1 MTVFQAIVLG
11 IIQGLT
17 EFLPISSSGHLVI
30 AQHYL
35 KGFNQPGLLFDV
47 LLHMGTL
54 FAVLIYY
61 WRDIIGILRSFTT
74 RLGTLGGRK
83 NGDFDTFKPQRRLG
97 LLIIVGTIPTAVLG
111 FFFKDYVVILFSSV
125 KLTASMLIVTGI
137 LLAIADHVKE
147 RKRKVSSLTFKDSI
161 LIGFVQGIS
170 ITPGISRSGS
180 TIATGL
186 FRKIDDEDAAKFS
199 FLLSIPAILGAIVL
213 EIPHFS
219 HVQAGEIPAY
229 LLGTLSAMLT
239 GILAIKFLIRM
250 LKQERLRYFAYYCWL
265 LGSAVIVFG

>member
-11 IIQGLT
+11 ILQGLT
-17 EFLPISSSGHLVI
+17 EFLPVSSSAHLVI

-54 FAVLIYY
+54 FAVLMYY
-61 WRDIIGILRSFTT
+61 WRDIIDILRAFTT
-74 RLGTLGGRK
+74 KSDISVNCK
-83 NGDFDTFKPQRRLG
+83 NGNCDSYKPQRKLG
-97 LLIIVGTIPTAVLG
+97 LLIIVGTIPTALLG

-125 KLTASMLIVTGI
+125 KLTASMLIITGI
-137 LLAIADHVKE
+137 LLAIADRVKE
-147 RKRKVSSLTFKDSI
+147 RNRELSSLTFKDSV
-161 LIGFVQGIS
+161 LIGFVQGLS

-186 FRKIDDEDAAKFS
+186 FRKIDGKDAAKFS

-213 EIPHFS
+213 ELPHFS

-229 LLGTLSAMLT
+229 LLGILSAMLT

-265 LGSAVIVFG
+265 LGSVVIVFG

>member
-1 MTVFQAIVLG
+1 M
-11 IIQGLT
+11 
-17 EFLPISSSGHLVI
+17 VI
-30 AQHYL
+30 AQRYL

-54 FAVLIYY
+54 FAVLMYY
-61 WRDIIGILRSFTT
+61 WRDIIGILRAFTT
-74 RLGTLGGRK
+74 KLDIPVSCK
-83 NGDFDTFKPQRRLG
+83 NGSGESYKSQRRLG

-137 LLAIADHVKE
+137 LLAIADRIKE
-147 RKRKVSSLTFKDSI
+147 KKRKVSSLTVKDSI
-161 LIGFVQGIS
+161 LIGFVQGLS

-186 FRKIDDEDAAKFS
+186 FLKIDGEEAAKFS
-199 FLLSIPAILGAIVL
+199 FLLSIPAILGAMIL
-213 EIPHFS
+213 EIPRFS

-239 GILAIKFLIRM
+239 GIITIKFLIRM

-265 LGSAVIVFG
+265 LGSVAIVFG